1 MPAVTFTLA
10 SLPSSTAKRLRF
22 APRDAPWVNTSGA
35 VVTPD
40 GFESSYPRGAAQS
53 ITLDTGPWRVR
64 IGLSWYPFDVPAAGG
79 DLAELIVWS
88 IPAGAPATTIA
99 AAVAEFL
106 TANPV
111 TAEVSDE
118 AVAALAADDDSATAA
133 QIATKI
139 TDRLADSGFVT
150 QTAADANYAP
160 ATGIAKTALASAV
173 QTSLGKADSAVQ
185 ADVLDSTV
193 SAKVGG
199 IKTAPRIHDVDYVM
213 TSAPTVTVETSATLT
228 TGAWYRPR
236 VGGGGAGS
244 AVDTSAPFLYLG
256 VGHDD
261 PATHIAAHPTN
272 SYPWYNSVVSTHKT
286 VTNTNNPTQTQKRKT
301 KKQIKPC

>member
-1 MPAVTFTLA
+1 MPTVTFTLA

-22 APRDAPWVNTSGA
+22 EPRDAPWVNTAGA

-79 DLAELIVWS
+79 DLTELITWS
-88 IPAGAPATTIA
+88 MPAGAPASTIA

-133 QIATKI
+133 QIAAKV
-139 TDRLADSGFVT
+139 TDRLAEGLTQDLSANGNRITTVSDPSSGSDVATKHYVDSGFVT

-160 ATGIAKTALASAV
+160 LVSAV
-173 QTSLGKADSAVQ
+173 GSYTYDADGNVTQTPDG
-185 ADVLDSTV
+185 
-193 SAKVGG
+193 
-199 IKTAPRIHDVDYVM
+199 
-213 TSAPTVTVETSATLT
+213 T
-228 TGAWYRPR
+228 TYTWESD
-236 VGGGGAGS
+236 GAGGYRVHTETV
-244 AVDTSAPFLYLG
+244 AG
-256 VGHDD
+256 V
-261 PATHIAAHPTN
+261 TRT
-272 SYPWYNSVVSTHKT
+272 YTYNSDGTLGSVA
-286 VTNTNNPTQTQKRKT
+286 
-301 KKQIKPC
+301 

>member
-22 APRDAPWVNTSGA
+22 EPRDAPWVNTAGA

-79 DLAELIVWS
+79 DLTELITWS
-88 IPAGAPATTIA
+88 MPAGAPASTIA

-133 QIATKI
+133 QIAAKI

-160 ATGIAKTALASAV
+160 VNLRTR
-173 QTSLGKADSAVQ
+173 
-185 ADVLDSTV
+185 VLDQSGSVIPNKAADITLDANGEVDNIVIRTV
-193 SAKVGG
+193 S
-199 IKTAPRIHDVDYVM
+199 
-213 TSAPTVTVETSATLT
+213 
-228 TGAWYRPR
+228 
-236 VGGGGAGS
+236 
-244 AVDTSAPFLYLG
+244 
-256 VGHDD
+256 
-261 PATHIAAHPTN
+261 
-272 SYPWYNSVVSTHKT
+272 
-286 VTNTNNPTQTQKRKT
+286 
-301 KKQIKPC
+301 